1 MQNNIYI
8 NVSFF
13 GLLLISKLASSF
25 INMSPFI
32 ATIILGAYFIK
43 NKYYLLSIIFISQI
57 ISDVSF
63 GMHVSNI
70 FVYISYYCIVELLYY
85 FKKDFSLINS
95 FLSAIYL
102 NFIFFSISNFG
113 HFITY
118 SDAYTVA
125 SLSNSYLIGVPFGR
139 NLLLSSML
147 FVTIFHTLLAV
158 SKKQLVKH

>member
-8 NVSFF
+8 TISFF
-13 GLLLISKLASSF
+13 GLLLVSKLSSSF

-43 NKYYLLSIIFISQI
+43 NKYYLLSIIFISQF

-85 FKKDFSLINS
+85 LGKDFSLINS
-95 FLSAIYL
+95 FLNAIYL
-102 NFIFFSISNFG
+102 NFIFFCISNFG

-118 SDAYTVA
+118 SDAYTIA
-125 SLSNSYLIGVPFGR
+125 SLSNSYLMGIPFGR
-139 NLLLSSML
+139 NLLWSSII
-147 FVTIFHTLLAV
+147 FVGIFHTLLAV
-158 SKKQLVKH
+158 SKKQLVKN